1 MRKLTFV
8 SISIYIFCV
17 LYGCAPIYTE
27 NFETEAWKEH
37 LLERE
42 RLLDRS
48 PTFLEVNGKKDNGKN
63 MKKRRYWVSRDPST
77 TCGWNPYDC
86 FKKKRE
92 SSK

>member
-8 SISIYIFCV
+8 SISIYMFCF
-17 LYGCAPIYTE
+17 LSSCAAANH
-27 NFETEAWKEH
+27 NFDEVAWKEH

-48 PTFLEVNGKKDNGKN
+48 PTFLEVNGKN
-63 MKKRRYWVSRDPST
+63 MKERINWVWKEPSRPCT
-77 TCGWNPYDC
+77 WNPYEC
-86 FKKKRE
+86 FKTKME

>member
-1 MRKLTFV
+1 MKKLTFLA
-8 SISIYIFCV
+8 ILTYMFCFS
-17 LYGCAPIYTE
+17 YGCTGIDDAT
-27 NFETEAWKEH
+27 WRQH
-37 LLERE
+37 LMEEE
-42 RLLDRS
+42 RLLDRA

-63 MKKRRYWVSRDPST
+63 MNERSNRVWKDPDR

>member
-48 PTFLEVNGKKDNGKN
+48 PTFLEVNGKN
-63 MKKRRYWVSRDPST
+63 MKERINWVWKEPSRPCT
-77 TCGWNPYDC
+77 WNPYEC
-86 FKKKRE
+86 FKTKME

>member
-48 PTFLEVNGKKDNGKN
+48 PTFLEVNGKN
-63 MKKRRYWVSRDPST
+63 MKERTNWLWKGPYST
-77 TCGWNPYDC
+77 FIICPY
-86 FKKKRE
+86 
-92 SSK
+92 